1 MADDTLVSGAQDD
14 TATPD
19 ADKSD
24 DTASEE
30 NAEASADADAD
41 ASEEKAGDDKD
52 DDKADEGAADAGE
65 TDKDGPEG
73 DDDDDASEGAPES
86 YEAFALPEGM
96 EMDDAALVS
105 ASEAFKDL
113 GLSQEGGQKLVD
125 LFTKLSTE
133 RSEALTENWVST
145 QEEWANKIKEHK
157 EFGGKQMDESLAHA
171 ARAMD
176 TVFGV
181 RSRRPEEG
189 AAPAD
194 VEAYN
199 NHPNTQFRE
208 ALAQTGIGNHPL
220 FFEFMVKIGKSMS
233 EDGISTGG
241 GPGGETPKPDLAETM
256 YPDAKS

>member
-1 MADDTLVSGAQDD
+1 MTDDTLVSGAQDD

-41 ASEEKAGDDKD
+41 ASEEKAGEET
-52 DDKADEGAADAGE
+52 AEEGAADADE
-65 TDKDGPEG
+65 TDKDGSEG
-73 DDDDDASEGAPES
+73 DDDASEGAPEE
-86 YEAFALPEGM
+86 YEAFTLPEGM

-113 GLSQEGGQKLVD
+113 GLSQENSQKLVD

-133 RSEALTENWVST
+133 RSDALTENWVDT
-145 QEEWANKIKEHK
+145 QKEWATGIKEHK
-157 EFGGKQMDESLAHA
+157 EFGGKNMDASLAFA

-181 RSRRPEEG
+181 RSLAPEEG

-220 FFEFMVKIGKSMS
+220 FFEFMVKVGKSMS

-241 GPGGETPKPDLAETM
+241 GSGGDTPAPDLAERF
-256 YPDAKS
+256 YGADDKS